1 MTSVQEPPVT
11 RTRAGVAT
19 LARPTNESTN
29 LLADVDTDIDTIA
42 SSMENLSL
50 KPVLAVPPNRKLT
63 RFRLNEDN
71 NEK

>member
-19 LARPTNESTN
+19 LARPTKESTN
-29 LLADVDTDIDTIA
+29 LLGDAGAETVA

-71 NEK
+71 FDK

>member
-19 LARPTNESTN
+19 LARPTKESTN
-29 LLADVDTDIDTIA
+29 LLADTGAETIA
-42 SSMENLSL
+42 SSLENLSL

-71 NEK
+71 FDK

>member
-19 LARPTNESTN
+19 LARPTKESTN
-29 LLADVDTDIDTIA
+29 LLADTDADTIA

-71 NEK
+71 NDK

>member
-19 LARPTNESTN
+19 LTRPTKESTN
-29 LLADVDTDIDTIA
+29 LLADTDTDTIA

-71 NEK
+71 NDK

>member
-19 LARPTNESTN
+19 LARPTKESTN
-29 LLADVDTDIDTIA
+29 LLADTDIDTIA

-71 NEK
+71 NDK

>member
-19 LARPTNESTN
+19 LARPTKESTN
-29 LLADVDTDIDTIA
+29 LLANTGVETVA
-42 SSMENLSL
+42 SSLENLSL

-71 NEK
+71 FDK

>member
-19 LARPTNESTN
+19 LARPTKESTN
-29 LLADVDTDIDTIA
+29 LLADTGPETVA
-42 SSMENLSL
+42 SSLENLSL

-71 NEK
+71 FDK

>member
-19 LARPTNESTN
+19 LARPTKESTN
-29 LLADVDTDIDTIA
+29 LLADTGTETVA
-42 SSMENLSL
+42 SSLENLSL

-71 NEK
+71 FDK

>member
-19 LARPTNESTN
+19 LARPTKESTN
-29 LLADVDTDIDTIA
+29 LLADTDTIA

-71 NEK
+71 NDK

>member
-19 LARPTNESTN
+19 LARPTKESTN
-29 LLADVDTDIDTIA
+29 LLADTDTDTIA

-71 NEK
+71 NDK

>member
-19 LARPTNESTN
+19 LARPTKESTN
-29 LLADVDTDIDTIA
+29 LLADAGPETVA
-42 SSMENLSL
+42 SSLENLSL

-71 NEK
+71 FDK

>member
-1 MTSVQEPPVT
+1 MTSVQKPPVT

-19 LARPTNESTN
+19 LARPTKESTN
-29 LLADVDTDIDTIA
+29 LLADTRAETVA
-42 SSMENLSL
+42 SSRENLSL

-71 NEK
+71 FDK